1 MNATW
6 LGQSGYLFESD
17 GQRLLID
24 PFYSDIVETRQGLK
38 RLMAPPIPLLEL
50 RPDVIFITHN
60 HLDHFDP
67 VALPELHQAFP
78 GAKIAGPESVM
89 RKALELEFNRDLLVA
104 MPKGVSHRFGAFS
117 LRATPAYH
125 SDPTA
130 VGCLLKAEGKRIY
143 LSGDTLRTETLV
155 DEIRAAGSGSIDC
168 IFIVINDRLGNMTL
182 AEATY
187 AVNDLQPKLAVP
199 MHYGMF
205 AENTADPHAFA
216 DACHRAGIPVH
227 VPALGAPFPL

>member
-67 VALPELHQAFP
+67 VALPELHRAFP
-78 GAKIAGPESVM
+78 GARIVGPESVM
-89 RKALELEFNRDLLVA
+89 QQALELEFNRDLLVP

-117 LRATPAYH
+117 LGATPAYH

-130 VGCLLKAEGKRIY
+130 VGCLLDVEGRCIY
-143 LSGDTLRTETLV
+143 LSGDTLLTETLV
-155 DEIRAAGSGSIDC
+155 DEIRAAGSGSIDYV
-168 IFIVINDRLGNMTL
+168 FIVINGKLGNMTL

-187 AVNDLQPKLAVP
+187 VVKDLHPRLAVP

-216 DACHRAGIPVH
+216 DACCRAGIPVH
-227 VPALGAPFPL
+227 VPALGAHFPL